1 MDLLYTF
8 RVIVNVTTTLEN
20 MMELILLG
28 TILVAAMATVDISE
42 STDADDTSPADL
54 LDQGKKPYGVRG

>member
-8 RVIVNVTTTLEN
+8 RVIVNVPTTLEN

-42 STDADDTSPADL
+42 STDANDASSADL
-54 LDQGKKPYGVRG
+54 LDQGQKPYGVRG